1 MARRFAEVISALRNL
16 SRRGAG
22 ALCAG
27 TLFVCGSTAM
37 DTQKGEGNADRGL
50 VILTAKVLVLPLHGT
65 QAIDDAIILV
75 RAGKVQQVGARSEI
89 AIPEGYEVLDVGPRW
104 VSPGIIDLHCHV
116 GSSSF
121 FVNDLNDMVYLTNP
135 GLRAST
141 SVVPGNQHL
150 GIGLAA
156 GVTSVLYIPGSGTNI
171 GGQGVLFKTGFPT
184 YEQSEIRNPGS
195 LKLAQAGNPESWTVG
210 VGRCFM
216 NWNTRNTFRRGLA
229 YARQRLEE
237 GEQRR
242 AKDIQWEVFSALLDH
257 STQVST
263 HTQIYQVVLMTITM
277 IREEFGIDVYIDHG
291 SFDGYKAAGLAQEKG
306 VPAILGPRA
315 VTPHTWVQYRPNMW
329 VENDTDGAI
338 LGMAA
343 EYQKA
348 GHELIG
354 FNTDSPVLP
363 EEQLPLQAAMAVRY
377 GFDTSNAQHVRGLTI
392 VPAVASGLD
401 ERLGSIE
408 AGKDADLI
416 ITDGD
421 PADPRT
427 TVSLVLID
435 GQRVYDIEQET
446 RRW

>member
-1 MARRFAEVISALRNL
+1 VMRALRHL
-16 SRRGAG
+16 TTWGVC
-22 ALCAG
+22 ALCVCATTAVAAG
-27 TLFVCGSTAM
+27 
-37 DTQKGEGNADRGL
+37 QWGEGTDRGL
-50 VILTAKVLVLPLHGT
+50 AILTAKALVVPLHGT

-75 RAGKVQQVGARSEI
+75 REGKIEGVGAQSEL
-89 AIPEGYEVLDVGPRW
+89 AVPAGYEVLDVGSRW
-104 VSPGIIDLHCHV
+104 VAPGIIDLHCHV
-116 GSSSF
+116 ASSSF

-135 GLRAST
+135 GLRSST
-141 SVVPGNQHL
+141 SVVPGNPHL
-150 GIGLAA
+150 LTGLAA

-171 GGQGVLFKTGFPT
+171 GGQGVLLKTGLLR
-184 YEQSEIRNPGS
+184 YEQMEIRNPGS

-210 VGRCFM
+210 VGRAFM
-216 NWNTRNTFRRGLA
+216 NYNTRSTFRRGLA
-229 YARQRLEE
+229 YARQRLQE
-237 GEQRR
+237 GGERR
-242 AKDIQWEVFSALLDH
+242 PKDVQWEVFSALLDH

-263 HTQIYQVVLMTITM
+263 HTQMYQVVLMTITM

-291 SFDGYKAAGLAQEKG
+291 SFDGYKAAGRAQEKG

-315 VTPHTWVQYRPNMW
+315 IVPHTWVEYRENMW

-348 GHELIG
+348 GHQLIG
-354 FNTDSPVLP
+354 FNTDSPVVP

-377 GFDTSNAQHVRGLTI
+377 GFDTSRAQHVRGLTI
-392 VPAVASGLD
+392 VPAVAAGID
-401 ERLGSIE
+401 ERVGSIE

-416 ITDGD
+416 VTNGD

-427 TVSLVLID
+427 TVSLVLIE
-435 GQRVYDIEQET
+435 GQRVYDIEREK